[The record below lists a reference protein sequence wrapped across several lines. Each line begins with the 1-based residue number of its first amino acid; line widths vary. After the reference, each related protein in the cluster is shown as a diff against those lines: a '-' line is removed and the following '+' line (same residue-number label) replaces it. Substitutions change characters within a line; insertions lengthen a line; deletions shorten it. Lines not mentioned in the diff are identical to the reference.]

1 MIDYCVSGLAPEPFT
16 HLYGLDDADLAA
28 AGAKRYV
35 VDANPGFPDRIE
47 MRDLEVGEVALL
59 VNYEH
64 LPGSSPY
71 RSRHAIFVRDGATQT
86 YRSVNEVPAVMRT
99 RLLSLRGFDA
109 GDMMIEA
116 DVVDGGAVE
125 AAIARFFENTEVAYI
140 HAHNAKRGCYAG
152 RIDRV

>member
-1 MIDYCVSGLAPEPFT
+1 MLGLEPTTFQPLFGMPT
-16 HLYGLDDADLAA
+16 EALAA
-28 AGAKRYV
+28 RGIVRVRA
-35 VDANPGFPDRIE
+35 DAAAGFPDRIE

-116 DVVDGGAVE
+116 DVVDGGVVE
-125 AAIARFFENTEVAYI
+125 AAIARFFENTDVAYI